1 VFKRTI
7 ISKLVLT
14 ALSIPLFS
22 GQLQAQEQLV
32 QAPAELITA
41 SIAAD
46 QTALPAHSG
55 ERTYI
60 VQLRGPSGVAKAQQ
74 EGWLKPS
81 NSGAAGGN
89 LYDSQQALTKAY
101 TDKIKQNQEELAK
114 SFSQQVAGKPVS
126 IVYHYTNT
134 INGFAAKLSHA
145 QAIAIKKDASVVN
158 VWTDEVYHPTTNNTS
173 DFLGLND
180 ATGQHTRGVNG
191 EDIIIG
197 IIDTGIWPENESFS
211 DDGSYSPVSEL
222 NWSGS
227 CDLGNSLPEDE
238 FTCNN
243 KLIGAQGFNE
253 GVKQQGEIHNDF
265 DSPRDVNGHGSH
277 VAGTA
282 GGNANT
288 PVSMDDS
295 LGDTFN
301 TMVSGIAPRA
311 RIAAYK
317 VCWNYFDEGQDKQ
330 STNCNTTDSLAA
342 FDKAVEDGV
351 DIINFS
357 ISGSQTSVVTLVE
370 QAMLRAT
377 QAGIFVSASA
387 GNVTPDRGP
396 EYNNHPSPWVT
407 SVANSTYTAGPG
419 DSISFGDALKVTQDG
434 SDNFEQMFARRD
446 KPFAGDLALAIP
458 QNGCAELT
466 NPEDIAGK
474 VALIERGGCT
484 FDQKFTSATDAG
496 AIGVVVFTDA
506 REPSSMSV
514 SDTMLTGGGMI
525 ARAPGLAMVEALS
538 TGTITVDHRKGP
550 SVIAPYLSPGNEMA
564 NSSLTGPNK
573 NTLDIIKPDITA
585 PGTHILAA
593 YTDVNGEGFKSISGT
608 SMSSPHIAGM
618 AALLIEENPSWQPAR
633 VKSALMTT
641 ARQNI
646 TKSTGTSPARPVAA
660 EPGTPADPFDFGSG
674 HAQPA
679 KAVSPGLVYDLSTSD
694 YLAFICSQGHDSVVE
709 AGYDVTCAELVEN
722 GHSLDATQLN
732 YPSISV
738 GALDTVKTVYRTVS
752 DVSGT
757 EGTYQATVEAP
768 AGIDVTVNTYDV
780 NGNETD
786 ENGLVVSANGK
797 AQYSLTFTKTA
808 SAVNDQ
814 VVFGSITWTNENGLA
829 VRSPIAINP
838 VKEIKIE
845 VPEYQNLL
853 LARGSAAFPVMMK
866 YTGTTTL
873 EYGGLVPVSQGAII
887 TPEGQWRG
895 FNLTP
900 FSPDFNSS
908 YFEASIDATGASLGQ
923 TATIA
928 IGTCSPGC
936 TYDFVTLSG
945 TQSLQVVL
953 PHDKINTTRYQIFA
967 RGDVLEGQEAMQV
980 NFGNAFIGEASNDTR
995 IRASRR
1001 AREGRANMVRVRAS
1015 NLRPETSYV
1024 GTVTFKDDEGIEQG
1038 TTLIKVQ

>member
-1 VFKRTI
+1 MFKRSK

-14 ALSIPLFS
+14 ALSIPLLS
-22 GQLQAQEQLV
+22 GQLQAQEQLE

-41 SIAAD
+41 SIAAN

-81 NSGAAGGN
+81 NSGAASGN
-89 LYDSQQALTKAY
+89 LYDSQEALTKAY

-114 SFSQQVAGKPVS
+114 SFSQQIAGKPVS

-145 QAIAIKKDASVVN
+145 QAIAIKKNASVVN
-158 VWTDEVYHPTTNNTS
+158 VWADEVNHPTTNNTS
-173 DFLGLND
+173 DFLGLNG
-180 ATGQHTRGVNG
+180 ASGQHTRDVKG

-197 IIDTGIWPENESFS
+197 IIDTGIWPENASFT
-211 DDGSYSPVSEL
+211 DDGNYSPVSEL

-282 GGNANT
+282 AGNANT
-288 PVSMDDS
+288 PVSMEDS
-295 LGDTFN
+295 NGVTFN

-377 QAGIFVSASA
+377 QAGVFVAASA
-387 GNVTPDRGP
+387 GNVKSTTVA
-396 EYNNHPSPWVT
+396 EYNNHPSPWIT

-419 DSISFGDALKVTQDG
+419 DSITFGDALQVTHDG
-434 SDNFEQMFARRD
+434 SDSFKQMFARRD
-446 KPFAGDLALAIP
+446 KPFAGDIALAIP
-458 QNGCAELT
+458 QDGCDELT
-466 NPEDIAGK
+466 NPVDIVGK

-496 AIGVVVFTDA
+496 AIGVVVFTDH
-506 REPSSMSV
+506 REASSMSV

-525 ARAPGLAMVEALS
+525 ARAPGLAMIEALS
-538 TGTITVDHRKGP
+538 TGTVTVDHRKGP
-550 SVIAPYLSPGNEMA
+550 SVITPYLSPGNEMA

-573 NTLDIIKPDITA
+573 NTLDLIKPDITA

-608 SMSSPHIAGM
+608 SMASPHIAGM
-618 AALLIEENPSWQPAR
+618 AALLLEENPNWQPAR

-641 ARQNI
+641 ARQNL

-660 EPGTPADPFDFGSG
+660 ERGTAADPFDFGSG

-679 KAVSPGLVYDLSTSD
+679 KAVSPGLVYDLTTSD
-694 YLAFICSQGHDSVVE
+694 YLAFICSQEQGGVVE
-709 AGYDVTCAELVEN
+709 AGYNVTCAELVEN

-738 GALDTVKTVYRTVS
+738 GSLDTIKTVYRTVS

-768 AGIDVTVNTYDV
+768 AGIDVTVTTYDV
-780 NGNETD
+780 NGNETEAD
-786 ENGLVVSANGK
+786 SLVVSPNGK

-808 SAVNDQ
+808 SAIDDQ
-814 VVFGSITWTNENGLA
+814 VVFGSITWTNQNGLA

-853 LARGSAAFPVMMK
+853 LARGSAAFPVMMQFS
-866 YTGTTTL
+866 GRTTL
-873 EYGGLVPVSQGAII
+873 EYGGLVPSVKRNI
-887 TPEGQWRG
+887 TTTEGSYWG
-895 FNLTP
+895 FNTLVPAPNTKTA
-900 FSPDFNSS
+900 
-908 YFEASIDATGASLGQ
+908 YFEFAIDSAGAALGQ
-923 TATIA
+923 AATIV
-928 IGTCSPGC
+928 IGTCNPGC
-936 TYDFVTLSG
+936 NYQFLSLTG
-945 TQSLQVVL
+945 TQQLQVQL
-953 PHDKINTTRYQIFA
+953 PHDPANTSHYAIYA
-967 RGDVLEGQEAMQV
+967 RGDVMQDQANLQV
-980 NFGNAFIGEASNDTR
+980 NFGTAFIGEASNDTR
-995 IRASRR
+995 IRASSR
-1001 AREGRANMVRVRAS
+1001 ARKGRANMVRVRTK
-1015 NLRPETSYV
+1015 NLQAETTYV
-1024 GTVTFKDDEGIEQG
+1024 GTVTFKDDEGTEQG